1 MLSRINVSN
10 SGWAHVI
17 GRHFSGSQFSIA
29 QSELR
34 ALLGSK
40 QVVGSPVLRTLEGP
54 GGTQYLRQIEMGQVM
69 GVDKF
74 TGANTSTLTV
84 ITDGFGNLA
93 TPFPGILR

>member
-1 MLSRINVSN
+1 MGL
-10 SGWAHVI
+10 
-17 GRHFSGSQFSIA
+17 HFGGSGSQFSIA

-54 GGTQYLRQIEMGQVM
+54 GGTQYLRQIEMGQAM

-74 TGANTSTLTV
+74 TGANTSTLTA
-84 ITDGFGNLA
+84 ISDGLGNLVTA
-93 TPFPGILR
+93 FPGTVR